1 MRLPFTGIVVVLA
14 GALAA
19 PHIVLAAPGG
29 PPPPPPTPTK
39 CGPCGGPPLPPT
51 LLPTA
56 PIAAMAQTYR
66 MEVKPAKVHRGKS
79 LRISVKAPPD
89 DSWVASIAY
98 LHQKYVVCARYTHG
112 SSSTV
117 KACKIAK
124 SAPLG
129 KASLRVRFSEYHAD
143 AHITYPTPLTGLITV
158 VK

>member
-1 MRLPFTGIVVVLA
+1 VRPAFTAAVVVLA
-14 GALAA
+14 GALVA
-19 PHIVLAAPGG
+19 PHKVLAAPGE

-66 MEVKPAKVHRGKS
+66 MEVKPAKVHRGKA
-79 LRISVKAPPD
+79 LKISVVAPAD
-89 DSWVASIAY
+89 DSWAASIAY

-129 KASLRVRFSEYHAD
+129 KASLRVQFTEYHVD
-143 AHITYPTPLTGLITV
+143 GHITHPTALTGPITV